1 MKSLKTLLLVSTV
14 SFAVTSGASAES
26 YRFSTWLPD
35 SESTSVVAR
44 EFTVPEIAKRTNGSI
59 EFEMFT
65 GGALMPPKAHLAGTG
80 DGVTQYGFHTSGYT
94 PSDLPIANAVSG
106 FGFVE
111 PDPTIIGFAWT
122 DFLMHDPAQNAE
134 FQQHNVVPLGGFST
148 PTYPALC
155 ASEKPIVTLD
165 DIKGKKIRLP
175 GGLTANLAEY
185 VGAVPVNI
193 PAPEIYQALQTGQ
206 IDCAG
211 IVPLWLNIDN
221 TLDEVVKSVTLLEWT
236 GSFNSP
242 IALYNKDWWQG
253 LSNEERQVLIDVAA
267 EGTAKIQVR
276 FTVLTQKAYDDA
288 HANKGVVI
296 VKPDASIE
304 NKVQEWKDAGYGD
317 MAGIAKNTYGI
328 ADPEALFATF
338 TPYIDKWRG
347 LLEGVDRAD
356 EAKLAALLKEHMTND
371 IDPATYGMK

>member
-1 MKSLKTLLLVSTV
+1 MTNFKTYLLAGGIGL
-14 SFAVTSGASAES
+14 AVAASASAET

-35 SESTSVVAR
+35 SESTTVTAR
-44 EFTVPEIAKRTNGSI
+44 EFTVPEIAKRTNGAI

-65 GGALMPPKAHLAGTG
+65 GGALMPPKSHLSGTG

-111 PDPTIIGFAWT
+111 PDPTIIGFAWA
-122 DFLMHDPAQNAE
+122 DFMMHDPAQNAE
-134 FQQHNVVPLGGFST
+134 YQNHNVVPLGGFST

-155 ASEKPIVTLD
+155 SSATPIKTLA
-165 DIKGKKIRLP
+165 DIQGKKIRFP
-175 GGLTANLAEY
+175 GGLTANLAQY

-221 TLDEVVKSVTLLEWT
+221 NLDEVVKSVTLLEWT

-242 IALYNKDWWQG
+242 IALYNKDWWKG
-253 LSNEERQVLIDVAA
+253 LTNEQRQILIDVAA

-288 HANKGVVI
+288 AKNKGVVI
-296 VKPDASIE
+296 VEPDESIQK
-304 NKVQEWKDAGYGD
+304 KVQEWKDAGYGD

-328 ADPEALFATF
+328 EDPEALFASF
-338 TPYIDKWRG
+338 MPYIEKWRG
-347 LLEGVDRAD
+347 LLNGVDRAD
-356 EAKLAALLKEHMTND
+356 EATLAKLIKENMTND
-371 IDPATYGMK
+371 IDPATYGMN